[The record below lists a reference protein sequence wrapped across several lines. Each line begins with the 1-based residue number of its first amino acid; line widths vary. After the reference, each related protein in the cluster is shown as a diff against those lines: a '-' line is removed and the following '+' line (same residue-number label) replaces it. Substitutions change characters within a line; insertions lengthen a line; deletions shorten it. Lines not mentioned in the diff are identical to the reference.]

1 MPGSESLFGIAGPAP
16 LPGLS
21 EFRYLDDYRS
31 NRLHLFSAGFSG
43 ARILVAKSNAGRLHF
58 PEIMERSRIEKIS
71 KALADETRLRIFEA
85 ISAKV
90 QMNCGEI
97 VSMRG
102 VTPATVS
109 HHLKILSEA
118 GLIDCRREG
127 QFVYSQ
133 SVPRTME
140 AYTRT
145 LSRLVRK
152 KKARRLR

>member
-1 MPGSESLFGIAGPAP
+1 MQRSE
-16 LPGLS
+16 
-21 EFRYLDDYRS
+21 
-31 NRLHLFSAGFSG
+31 
-43 ARILVAKSNAGRLHF
+43 V
-58 PEIMERSRIEKIS
+58 EKIS

-85 ISAKV
+85 ISASNH
-90 QMNCGEI
+90 MTCGEI

-133 SVPRTME
+133 TVPETIA
-140 AYTRT
+140 AYTQALAKIARG
-145 LSRLVRK
+145 
-152 KKARRLR
+152 KKAARRR